1 MNLASATEAFLV
13 SFVLVAPFVAFLRPR
28 VLSLTAGATLV
39 ALGALVVEFLAQDA
53 LSPLYASAVILVLV
67 APPVEELLKFFV
79 SGATGANFASASGA
93 GIGFAATENALY
105 FVAAWGEPTA
115 LLVGFIALRAVD
127 RPPPSRHGL
136 DPDHRHLARPGLGT
150 SCGYCPSHGMEHRSV
165 DRDADRPG
173 GRSRIDRRRDG
184 FGGGNP
190 RQPAAQSIGP
200 GHARRPLADGPV
212 DGGAASGGGGM
223 MVRR

>member
-79 SGATGANFASASGA
+79 SEATGANFASAS
-93 GIGFAATENALY
+93 AAPGSGSL
-105 FVAAWGEPTA
+105 
-115 LLVGFIALRAVD
+115 
-127 RPPPSRHGL
+127 PPRTPS
-136 DPDHRHLARPGLGT
+136 T
-150 SCGYCPSHGMEHRSV
+150 SSR
-165 DRDADRPG
+165 RG
-173 GRSRIDRRRDG
+173 GS
-184 FGGGNP
+184 
-190 RQPAAQSIGP
+190 
-200 GHARRPLADGPV
+200 RPL
-212 DGGAASGGGGM
+212 SS
-223 MVRR
+223 